1 MEKNLYAPKR
11 RVKRKRIVSASS
23 IVSTGPVS
31 FRNYSIVVGIDPGT
45 HTGITIYNCDTKEY
59 IHCETLKI
67 HQAIFKLQSII
78 DMSLIPKGMLIIV
91 EDSRNIS
98 GPAEKKLGAGSIRR
112 DCSIWEDYLTEL
124 VKKTSKD
131 INFLFIRP
139 TNNKYLKMDADLWV
153 KYAKYTWTKMPSE
166 HARDSATYLF
176 KYINS

>member
-1 MEKNLYAPKR
+1 MEKSLYAPKR
-11 RVKRKRIVSASS
+11 KTKRKRVVSASS
-23 IVSTGPVS
+23 TGESQLVSI
-31 FRNYSIVVGIDPGT
+31 RKYSVVIGIDPGT
-45 HTGITIYNCDTKEY
+45 HTGITVYNCDSKEY
-59 IHCETLKI
+59 VHCETLMI
-67 HQAIFKLQSII
+67 HQAIFKIQSLI
-78 DMSLIPKGMLIIV
+78 DMSLFPKGLLIIV

-98 GPAEKKLGAGSIRR
+98 GPNEKKLGAGSIRR

-139 TNNKYLKMDADLWV
+139 TNNKYLKMDADTCA